1 MTYIKPTAHAACLQG
16 PESAPRR
23 RLLAGLGAGFLLPQL
38 VSCAAPQ
45 APLRVG
51 SIVFPGYELLFLAR
65 ELDLLD
71 PQQVRLVELRANTD
85 TLRALAAGELE
96 AAALTVD
103 ELMSARADGV
113 DLRAILVFDVSAGAD
128 VVLALPGVTLKN
140 LEGKRI
146 GVEEGAVGGLMLSAL
161 LQAAGLRPSQILKV
175 PMTLDNSDEVFRSG
189 VVDAVVTAEPWWSSI
204 EKLGGKLIFDS
215 NAIPGRI
222 VDVLA
227 VRGDVLNQRRE
238 GLRHLVA
245 AHFAALERFRAQ
257 PAVAGAYMA
266 MRLRCMPDEVAQQFR
281 GLELPDATAN
291 LKILRP
297 GGTFDSTTQLLQ
309 RQMQEAGLLR
319 ASASLGDLA
328 EASFLP
334 L

>member
-1 MTYIKPTAHAACLQG
+1 MSYINTSVHGRGLQPPG
-16 PESAPRR
+16 SQRRR
-23 RLLAGLGAGFLLPQL
+23 RLLGGLGAGLLMPAL
-38 VSCAAPQ
+38 LSCAAPL

-51 SIVFPGYELLFLAR
+51 SIVFPGYELMFLAR

-71 PQQVRLVELRANTD
+71 PQHVRLVELRANTD

-113 DLRAILVFDVSAGAD
+113 DLRAILVIDVSAGAD
-128 VVLALPGVTLKN
+128 VVLAVPGVTLKN
-140 LEGKRI
+140 LAGKRI

-161 LQAAGLRPSQILKV
+161 LKAASLTPEQVLKV
-175 PMTLDNSDEVFRSG
+175 PMDLDNSDDVYRSG

-204 EKLGGKLIFDS
+204 EKLGGQRIFDS

-227 VRGDVLNQRRE
+227 VRGDVLDTRRE
-238 GLRHLVA
+238 ALRHLVA
-245 AHFAALERFRAQ
+245 GHFAALERFRAQ
-257 PAVAGAYMA
+257 PAEASVHMA
-266 MRLRCMPDEVAQQFR
+266 PRLRCMPEEVPQQFR
-281 GLELPDATAN
+281 GLELPDAAAN
-291 LKILRP
+291 LKILKP
-297 GGTFDSTTQLLQ
+297 GGSFDTTTQQLQ
-309 RQMQEAGLLR
+309 QQMKEAGLLHAR
-319 ASASLGDLA
+319 AALGDLA
-328 EASFLP
+328 DASFLP